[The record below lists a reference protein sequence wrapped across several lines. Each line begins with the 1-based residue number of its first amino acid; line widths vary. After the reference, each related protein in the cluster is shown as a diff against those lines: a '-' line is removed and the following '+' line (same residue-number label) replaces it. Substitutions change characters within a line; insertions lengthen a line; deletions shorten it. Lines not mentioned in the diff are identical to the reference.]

1 MPSTIHESNAVD
13 IENNL
18 ESDKKSLELSLQTQ
32 LERSILGWCNHFAI
46 IPKVEIN
53 RDAKVDYFVPS
64 ALAVLDRIPSSQ
76 EKLNLLQNL
85 GLENILLQLK
95 PGEKLSE
102 FNTRIL
108 ERLVARQHAIEQRK
122 LEIQNILL
130 EQYHIVHLED
140 AHIKSLINSSNFVLN
155 YLEVQNIKARN
166 NFSIL
171 ELATGE
177 MGDRGYGQNE
187 QLYVPLVCE
196 VLVRS
201 GFAVDGIDRYQDI
214 SDQNLDFGRV
224 ANVDLTGF
232 DWEKSIKHKY
242 DMVIFLR
249 NWHSEVFLHKYRERS
264 KVVIFENDFL
274 VDDFQRDLL
283 PKVYDILETNG
294 VFFTT
299 FPFKKKDLFDV
310 EAVFARF
317 NLHIFCNLDGLILAR
332 KKSLGAGEVS

>member
-13 IENNL
+13 IEDSF

-32 LERSILGWCNHFAI
+32 LERSVLGWCNHFSI

-64 ALAVLDRIPSSQ
+64 ALVVLDRIPSSQ
-76 EKLNLLQNL
+76 EKLNLLQSL
-85 GLENILLQLK
+85 GLQNILLKLK

-108 ERLVARQHAIEQRK
+108 ERLAARQQSIEQRRF
-122 LEIQNILL
+122 EIQNILL
-130 EQYHIVHLED
+130 QQFHIIHLED
-140 AHIKSLINSSNFVLN
+140 WHIKSLIESSNFVLN
-155 YLEVQNIKARN
+155 YLEAQNIKARN

-171 ELATGE
+171 ELAGGE

-196 VLVRS
+196 VLSRS
-201 GFAVDGIDRYQDI
+201 GFAVDGIDKYQDI
-214 SDQNLDFGRV
+214 SEQNLNFGRV
-224 ANVDLTGF
+224 GNVDLSG
-232 DWEKSIKHKY
+232 DEWEKDIKHKY

-249 NWHSEVFLHKYRERS
+249 NWHSEIFLHKYRERS

-274 VDDFQRDLL
+274 VDDFLRDLL
-283 PKVYDILETNG
+283 PKVNDILEDNG
-294 VFFTT
+294 VFFTS

-310 EAVFARF
+310 ESIFARF
-317 NLHIFCNLDGLILAR
+317 NLHIFCNLNGLILAR
-332 KKSLGAGEVS
+332 KNRVEIE